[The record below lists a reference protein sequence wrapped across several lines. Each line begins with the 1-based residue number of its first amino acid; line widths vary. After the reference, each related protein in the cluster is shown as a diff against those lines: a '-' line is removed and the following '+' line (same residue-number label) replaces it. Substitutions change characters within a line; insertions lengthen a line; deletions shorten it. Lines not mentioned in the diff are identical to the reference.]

1 MQGVRKWLGYLLGG
15 LLFAAV
21 FYVIAAAPGFLTGR
35 NDIDQIR
42 TTQDASR

>member
-1 MQGVRKWLGYLLGG
+1 MRGVRKLLGYLLGG

-21 FYVIAAAPGFLTGR
+21 LYATAAAPGFLTRR

-42 TTQDASR
+42 TTQDVSR